1 MAKIPTFMAS
11 ALWFLVKFDAIPFV
25 HPFSQIFFPVF
36 SRFVSQ
42 IFSQFSPFSAATG
55 NQLLGLAEFLGIP
68 FAQAPVEQRRWAP
81 SEKMESWNQVFQV
94 GPRGPLKMP

>member
-1 MAKIPTFMAS
+1 MPFPLSILFPSFFFR
-11 ALWFLVKFDAIPFV
+11 FLPDFFPRF
-25 HPFSQIFFPVF
+25 FSQIFAK
-36 SRFVSQ
+36 
-42 IFSQFSPFSAATG
+42 FSPFSAATG